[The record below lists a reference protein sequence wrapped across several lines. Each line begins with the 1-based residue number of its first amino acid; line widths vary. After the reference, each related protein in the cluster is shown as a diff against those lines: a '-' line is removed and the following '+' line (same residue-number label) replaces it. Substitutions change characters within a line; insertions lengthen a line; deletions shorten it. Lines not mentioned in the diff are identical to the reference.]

1 MREGK
6 KKKKANRARVRE
18 EEEESGGGGA
28 KLEQKLE
35 PAPSTDGRTD
45 GQTDRAASKF
55 LLETRCFALEM
66 KMTCERRRPAGR

>member
-1 MREGK
+1 MREG

-35 PAPSTDGRTD
+35 PAPSTDG
-45 GQTDRAASKF
+45 QTDRAASKF

-66 KMTCERRRPAGR
+66 KMTCERRRPAGS